1 MCWLQ
6 VCQRQTG
13 AFESCS
19 FQTVVFTSFFVGK
32 LINICQEEKKM
43 SRMERMREMR
53 IETCCDSDDS
63 MANSLRCWHSR
74 TALLILHEFLFWP
87 NIHWPTKSST
97 NRYALQSHRKLQLT
111 DSDMSA
117 NLDIPLGVPHH
128 KLWFTINRFKQ
139 SHLDF
144 FFVSS
149 LKSTKYNGCKIKLEP
164 IL

>member
-1 MCWLQ
+1 
-6 VCQRQTG
+6 
-13 AFESCS
+13 
-19 FQTVVFTSFFVGK
+19 
-32 LINICQEEKKM
+32 
-43 SRMERMREMR
+43 MREMR

-74 TALLILHEFLFWP
+74 TELLILHEFLFWP
-87 NIHWPTKSST
+87 NIHRPTMPST

-117 NLDIPLGVPHH
+117 NLDIPLGVPQH

-139 SHLDF
+139 SHLDSF

-149 LKSTKYNGCKIKLEP
+149 LKSTNYNGCKIKLEP
-164 IL
+164 KLKIIQYKAEKRPNEQTSSKKKEREKRRKIRLT